1 MPGGPFP
8 CRDAVRRGVV
18 ARATPVRCLDHRR
31 AAVHDR
37 RIVQTERDLVL
48 MTVGGV
54 SLDPVTKTPIVLL
67 REETEDLTL
76 PIWVGVLEATSV
88 ATQLEGVRMT
98 RPMTHDLL
106 RRVVEEVGATVAR
119 VVVTDLRESTFYAE
133 IELQVAGRTHLVDA
147 RPSDAIALALRAG
160 APIFVA
166 KDVLAASASEEAGT
180 APGEAP
186 QADRSMDLSEVNRE
200 EWTDILENLDP
211 DDFKYKM

>member
-1 MPGGPFP
+1 M
-8 CRDAVRRGVV
+8 
-18 ARATPVRCLDHRR
+18 
-31 AAVHDR
+31 
-37 RIVQTERDLVL
+37 QTERDLVL

-166 KDVLAASASEEAGT
+166 KDVLAASASEEAGS
-180 APGEAP
+180 ASGEAP